1 MNKIIIPMRHGQPNM
16 VPTEKNSMLEMKDWI
31 EQYNRSE
38 IIRHTAPNASL
49 QLVAT
54 AKVIVSSN
62 APRALTESPR
72 IP

>member
-1 MNKIIIPMRHGQPNM
+1 MEVSTKPGAIQ
-16 VPTEKNSMLEMKDWI
+16 
-31 EQYNRSE
+31 SE

-72 IP
+72 IL